1 MIVLSN
7 GIRCRFIMNSENNT
21 LFESTENGVIC
32 HLCFRHC
39 TILNN
44 KTGFC
49 GVNENRDG
57 VLHSLVYGKPDAIQI
72 DPIEKKPLFHVAPNS
87 SILSIG
93 TMGCNFRC
101 PFCQNASLSLQ
112 KRPNQLTPMS
122 NQELINLA
130 KDRHI
135 SALAFTYNEP
145 SINWL
150 WYRDLAELA
159 KENDMCTVMVTNGS
173 MSKEAANEMISL
185 IDAFNIDL
193 KCGTNECYSSVLH
206 GDRESVLRNIAL
218 FAQKDIWIELTTL
231 LVTALSDSEAD
242 LAQSAQEIADIAGYS
257 IPWHVTAYHPA
268 HHYDKVPTTPQMV
281 MARAELLKNEGYHYV
296 YTGNI
301 GGSNNTL
308 CPKCGTL
315 LIERSGYSTMSYMNN
330 GKCPHCSRALEGRL
344 L

>member
-1 MIVLSN
+1 
-7 GIRCRFIMNSENNT
+7 MNSKMST
-21 LFESTENGVIC
+21 LFEPTEKGVIC

-39 TILNN
+39 TIPKN

-49 GVNENRDG
+49 GVNENKEG
-57 VLHSLVYGKPDAIQI
+57 ELHSRVYGKPDAIQI

-101 PFCQNASLSLQ
+101 PFCQNASLSMQ
-112 KRPNQLTPMS
+112 KSPNTLSPMS
-122 NQELINLA
+122 NQELIKLA
-130 KDRHI
+130 QERHI

-159 KENDMCTVMVTNGS
+159 KEHGMCTVMVTNGS
-173 MSKEAANEMISL
+173 MSHEAAVEMVTL

-193 KCGTNECYSSVLH
+193 KCGSNDCYSSVLH
-206 GDRESVLRNIAL
+206 GDRESVLRNVEY
-218 FAQKDIWIELTTL
+218 FVSHSVWVELTTL
-231 LVTALSDSEAD
+231 LVTSLSDSESD
-242 LAQSAQEIADIAGYS
+242 LHHSAQEIAAIAGYS
-257 IPWHVTAYHPA
+257 IPWHVSAYHPA
-268 HHYDKVPTTPQMV
+268 HHYDKVPTTPKLV
-281 MARAELLKNEGYHYV
+281 MERAELLKSEGFHFV

-301 GGSNNTL
+301 GGSNNTS
-308 CPKCGTL
+308 CPKCGAL
-315 LIERSGYSTMSYMNN
+315 LIERSRYSTMSYLDN
-330 GKCPHCSRALEGRL
+330 GKCPHCSRTLEGRL